1 MESLWQIRN
10 LFLQRLRPAGRDSW
24 QFRQSHRAGGD
35 SWELRQSRLAGGDS
49 RQYRQSRR
57 TGGDSW
63 ELRQSRPAGRDSWQS
78 AHPLARAMVEILFW
92 SVSTLIISMF
102 LYYCAWGKLSVH
114 GGLGFFTGLLLWK
127 KMCCA
132 IIKTWEKTDEA
143 KNLKITARSSTWRK
157 PAPGGS
163 KKDVQRKKKRKK
175 RNCAPNSRTPE
186 ASEPSAEAR
195 PGEK

>member
-1 MESLWQIRN
+1 MESLWLIRS
-10 LFLQRLRPAGRDSW
+10 LFLQRLRRAGRDSW
-24 QFRQSHRAGGD
+24 QLRQSH
-35 SWELRQSRLAGGDS
+35 
-49 RQYRQSRR
+49 
-57 TGGDSW
+57 
-63 ELRQSRPAGRDSWQS
+63 PAGEGGWQS

-92 SVSTLIISMF
+92 SVTTLIISMF

-114 GGLGFFTGLLLWK
+114 AGLGFFTGLLLWK

-163 KKDVQRKKKRKK
+163 KKGRKGAARQTAEHQRQASHPQKQDPEKNNNGDHDRDHRPFSVPARFQYHFAEKR
-175 RNCAPNSRTPE
+175 AI
-186 ASEPSAEAR
+186 
-195 PGEK
+195 